1 MIYILSGLTGL
12 LILVAL
18 FTLFINAAIVK
29 TRRPLSLLRQ
39 IAAELMR
46 YVKKD

>member
-18 FTLFINAAIVK
+18 FTFIHK
-29 TRRPLSLLRQ
+29 RRHSEDP
-39 IAAELMR
+39 AELMR

>member
-12 LILVAL
+12 L
-18 FTLFINAAIVK
+18 LFINTAIVK